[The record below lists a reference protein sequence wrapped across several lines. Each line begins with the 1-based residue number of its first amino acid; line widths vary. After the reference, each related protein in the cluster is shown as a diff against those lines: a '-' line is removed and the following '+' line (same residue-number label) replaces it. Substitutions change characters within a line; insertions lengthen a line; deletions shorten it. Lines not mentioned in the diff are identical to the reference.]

1 METLP
6 IAQNHEVISLRCD
19 NTVAVAYIKNMGGV
33 VSRLDSINGQI
44 WKKLKEN
51 NSFIV
56 ASYIPTK
63 ENPADA
69 LTRGV
74 VRKKQMHDIEA
85 QLNPRIFSALVFE
98 GPFTPVID
106 WFASEENYQLE
117 RFYTWLPSQNAEGV
131 DAFSYHWGDEPGYMF
146 PPFSLIPRIL
156 RKIVSDKA
164 KILLVHPDWPGALW
178 SPTLQEITSMQN
190 HLEATA
196 DVLRYPENPN
206 LRHRMRDLRLAAS
219 WIDGGYSNQTRG

>member
-1 METLP
+1 MKLFHFNVTTRP
-6 IAQNHEVISLRCD
+6 A
-19 NTVAVAYIKNMGGV
+19 VAVAYIKNMGGMV
-33 VSRLDSINGQI
+33 PQLNSINCQI
-44 WKKLKEN
+44 WKKLEEN

-74 VRKKQMHDIEA
+74 VKKKQMHYIEA
-85 QLNPRIFSALVFE
+85 QLNPHIFSALVFK

-106 WFASEENYQLE
+106 WFALEENYQLE

-131 DAFSYHWGDEPGYMF
+131 DAFSYHWGDERYIF
-146 PPFSLIPRIL
+146 LPFSLIPRIL
-156 RKIVSDKA
+156 QKILSDKA

-178 SPTLQEITSMQN
+178 SPTLQEITWKQPR
-190 HLEATA
+190 TC
-196 DVLRYPENPN
+196 YC
-206 LRHRMRDLRLAAS
+206 
-219 WIDGGYSNQTRG
+219 IQKTRTSVIL